1 MKNGI
6 LFFDLWQFNCKIKT
20 KIKIVRM
27 RKEKKFFSLSSSL
40 FFNKLINRGSSEF
53 LSLFW
58 SRHLSIKEKSNHV
71 IFQRR
76 FINQRWRTSVA
87 HRETVSWTSGPA
99 TCNFSRRVDKT
110 QGNNWRAGSSRY
122 LPRSQIPL
130 CFRMV
135 GAI

>member
-27 RKEKKFFSLSSSL
+27 RKEKKIFLSLSFSL
-40 FFNKLINRGSSEF
+40 FNKLINRGSSEF

-58 SRHLSIKEKSNHV
+58 SRHLSIKEKSNV
-71 IFQRR
+71 IFRRR

-87 HRETVSWTSGPA
+87 HRETVSWTSCPA